1 MDLQMIRAI
10 KKQRQWDL
18 GRATG
23 IHQSKISLIEHGY
36 IVPNDEEKALI
47 AEALGV
53 AVNEID
59 WPGKTSHQVSGASC

>member
-1 MDLQMIRAI
+1 MELQMIRAI

-36 IVPNDEEKALI
+36 IVPSDEEKVLI
-47 AEALGV
+47 ADALEV
-53 AVNEID
+53 TASEID
-59 WPGKTSHQVSGASC
+59 WPDETFNQCPEASR